1 MKEMHA
7 VCFIIKTECAFGAAA
22 RAAIFAGVQPSRLK
36 YFCCTGGSGEETKIR
51 SGEETK
57 LQVVEQKIPR
67 RFGRGIFS

>member
-7 VCFIIKTECAFGAAA
+7 VCFIIKTECAFGAAV
-22 RAAIFAGVQPSRLK
+22 RADIVAGVQPSRLK

-51 SGEETK
+51 SSEETK
-57 LQVVEQKIPR
+57 LQVAEQKIPR

>member
-1 MKEMHA
+1 MHA

-36 YFCCTGGSGEETKIR
+36 YFCCSGGSGEETKIR

-57 LQVVEQKIPR
+57 LQVAEPKIPR

>member
-1 MKEMHA
+1 MHA

-36 YFCCTGGSGEETKIR
+36 YFCCSGGSGEETKIR

-57 LQVVEQKIPR
+57 LQVAEQKIPR

>member
-1 MKEMHA
+1 MHA
-7 VCFIIKTECAFGAAA
+7 VCFIIKTECVFGAAA

-51 SGEETK
+51 CDEKTK

-67 RFGRGIFS
+67 HFGRGIFS